1 LQTNFQPCCQAQTF
15 RYFATPLAI
24 VIAGYTAGAIY
35 SFNRN
40 LFEYSSAI
48 YSKFTSKN
56 LATGSDWI
64 SSKKSRKLVCEKKNH
79 LCVKLLFTLLKRIEY
94 Q

>member
-1 LQTNFQPCCQAQTF
+1 VAPNKRRIGQKNIAKMRLFMAIFLQTNFQPCCQAQTF

-24 VIAGYTAGAIY
+24 VIAGYTTGAIY

-64 SSKKSRKLVCEKKNH
+64 
-79 LCVKLLFTLLKRIEY
+79 
-94 Q
+94 